1 MRDIDPV
8 AVIGALREVAE
19 TIILRRFNKLADVDV
34 RTKTSK
40 HDLVT
45 VADPEGELR
54 LAITLPALLPGSRLI
69 GEESV
74 SKNPALL
81 NELARSGPAPACSP
95 GSCAGGTWRLG
106 G

>member
-19 TIILRRFNKLADVDV
+19 TIILRRFNKLADLDV
-34 RTKTSK
+34 RTKTGK

-45 VADPEGELR
+45 VADEEGELR

-95 GSCAGGTWRLG
+95 RSCAGGTWRLG